1 LSKTS
6 FIKRQGH
13 IGEIHRLGQVFCAF
27 LLEVK
32 MNKQQKADI
41 KLQIIGLIMGLP
53 AWILLYLY
61 DWKLALLM
69 FFLTF
74 SNNISQRTN

>member
-1 LSKTS
+1 MT
-6 FIKRQGH
+6 
-13 IGEIHRLGQVFCAF
+13 
-27 LLEVK
+27 
-32 MNKQQKADI
+32 KQQKADI